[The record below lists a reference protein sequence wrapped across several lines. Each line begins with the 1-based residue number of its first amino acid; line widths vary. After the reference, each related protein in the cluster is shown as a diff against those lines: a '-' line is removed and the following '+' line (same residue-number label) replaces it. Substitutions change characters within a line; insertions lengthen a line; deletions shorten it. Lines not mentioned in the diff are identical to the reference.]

1 MSISSS
7 ALLVRFTVKSWA
19 ARKLDRT
26 QTDNVSYNT
35 GAKKNAGTYTK
46 DLMAGT
52 KYVREMNL
60 FAGRSR
66 TEEHDWTLP
75 WEDRGDRILPSSLLL
90 DFKTEFNNRRDHFYK
105 GRDYICSNY
114 DHLCRIA
121 AGSLGAMHDPNDYP
135 TADEV
140 YAKYQWKLTLKTV
153 PKSGHLYL
161 DLPAKD
167 LEELRE
173 ALDQENEEKT
183 QKAMGGAWHRLHGML
198 SDMSDKLTT
207 TEAKQHWYGS
217 FVDNPRH
224 LCDMLSHLNVTNDPD
239 LERARVMLERT
250 MQGVDIEDIKESP
263 ATREDM
269 KVKVDSIIDQFDW

>member
-135 TADEV
+135 
-140 YAKYQWKLTLKTV
+140 
-153 PKSGHLYL
+153 
-161 DLPAKD
+161 
-167 LEELRE
+167 RE
-173 ALDQENEEKT
+173 CRENPE
-183 QKAMGGAWHRLHGML
+183 G
-198 SDMSDKLTT
+198 
-207 TEAKQHWYGS
+207 YG
-217 FVDNPRH
+217 R
-224 LCDMLSHLNVTNDPD
+224 CM
-239 LERARVMLERT
+239 A
-250 MQGVDIEDIKESP
+250 
-263 ATREDM
+263 
-269 KVKVDSIIDQFDW
+269 